1 MNRLFVNKITSV
13 GAVESG
19 DNEPSKIMF
28 WKRRVKKRD
37 LTEQV
42 RDIEAA
48 WRADHPFTQGQ
59 PDSWVKSVHDTFVIV
74 EEGEK
79 DWRIPFTQTDSE
91 VTFGVREQ
99 VKITE
104 TIATVKSWLHSIT
117 GTDSAPTKRT
127 GMDLAKL
134 GLTVEVRKEI
144 EDSIAADKATIADRD
159 AEIAKLS
166 EKPVDVLKGIS
177 DEAKA
182 EFEKQN
188 AEIVKM
194 QKAADAQAE
203 ALTKER
209 DARLLAEFTKTAEG
223 YTSVLGKADEAG
235 PMLKALA
242 SDDKAFE
249 WLTKKLDAVGA
260 IVKASDLFKELG
272 VTDEGDPKAQ
282 IEALAKEKQKDNP
295 KLTSAQAKV
304 LVRKERPDL
313 KAAERETV

>member
-1 MNRLFVNKITSV
+1 MSLHVKRLTSI
-13 GAVESG
+13 GAVFEG
-19 DNEPSKIMF
+19 DNPEANILL
-28 WKRRVKKRD
+28 WKRREVVKDAALGAKIRRAREAKGLSVD
-37 LTEQV
+37 EVAAKLPIAGSTLSQIERGDIDDPPENV
-42 RDIEAA
+42 RAA
-48 WRADHPFTQGQ
+48 IGSALGI
-59 PDSWVKSVHDTFVIV
+59 SVMKQRMV
-74 EEGEK
+74 
-79 DWRIPFTQTDSE
+79 
-91 VTFGVREQ
+91 
-99 VKITE
+99 TE
-104 TIATVKSWLHSIT
+104 TTATVKQWLHSIT

-134 GLTVEVRKEI
+134 GLTDEVRKEI
-144 EDSIAADKATIADRD
+144 EDAVAADKATIADRD

-166 EKPVDVLKGIS
+166 DKPVDVLKGIS

-194 QKAADAQAE
+194 QKAAETQTE

-209 DARLLAEFTKTAEG
+209 DKRLLAEFTKTAEG

-242 SDDKAFE
+242 SDEKAFE

-295 KLTSAQAKV
+295 KLSSAQAKV
-304 LVRKERPDL
+304 LVRKERPEL